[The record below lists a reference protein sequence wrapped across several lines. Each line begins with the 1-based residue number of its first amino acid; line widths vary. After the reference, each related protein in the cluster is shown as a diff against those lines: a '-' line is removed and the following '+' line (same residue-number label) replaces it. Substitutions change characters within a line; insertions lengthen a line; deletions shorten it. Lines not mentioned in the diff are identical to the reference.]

1 MVNFLSKKFL
11 GAMAALVLFMTPAL
25 ADTEVEVGVDAVS
38 RYVWRGT
45 PVGNSVVVQPSATY
59 SIDTGV
65 GALADAGSTSVGIWG
80 SYALTSGA
88 RIWPSGETDEINISL
103 SQGVGPATLS
113 VTDYYFPLAA
123 TGEGNSFF
131 EFGDDAG
138 HSIEVG
144 ASVDYGDVSL
154 FLGRFVNGTS
164 KEDTYVELGYGLTDN
179 LTLAFGAGDGSL
191 ATEEDFALVNASLS
205 VTSDNDYGATF
216 TVNPDTET
224 AFFVVSKSW

>member
-1 MVNFLSKKFL
+1 MVNFISKKFL
-11 GAMAALVLFMTPAL
+11 GAIAALVLFVAPVL

-45 PVGNSVVVQPSATY
+45 PVGNSVALQPSVGFALD
-59 SIDTGV
+59 SGV
-65 GALADAGSTSVGIWG
+65 GALADAGSTNVGIWG
-80 SYALTSGA
+80 SYSLVSGA
-88 RIWPSGETDEINISL
+88 SDEINISL
-103 SQGVGPATLS
+103 SQGVGPATIS

-123 TGEGNSFF
+123 NGEGNSFF

-138 HSIEVG
+138 HSVEVG

-179 LTLAFGAGDGSL
+179 LTLALGAGDGSL
-191 ATEEDFALVNASLS
+191 AAEEDFALVNVGLS

-216 TVNPDTET
+216 TINPDTET
-224 AFFVVSKSW
+224 AFLVVSKSW

>member
-1 MVNFLSKKFL
+1 MVNFISKKFL
-11 GAMAALVLFMTPAL
+11 GALAALVLFMTPAM
-25 ADTEVEVGVDAVS
+25 AETEVEVGVDAVS

-45 PVGNSVVVQPSATY
+45 PVGNSVALQPSVGFALD
-59 SIDTGV
+59 SGV
-65 GALADAGSTSVGIWG
+65 GALAEAGTTNVGVWG
-80 SYALTSGA
+80 SYGLTSGA
-88 RIWPSGETDEINISL
+88 ADEINISL
-103 SQGVGPATLS
+103 SQGVGFATLS

-123 TGEGNSFF
+123 NGEGNSFF

-154 FLGRFVNGTS
+154 FLGRFINGTS

-179 LTLAFGAGDGSL
+179 LTLALGVGDGSL
-191 ATEEDFALVNASLS
+191 AAAEDFALVNASLS

-216 TVNPDTET
+216 TINPDTET